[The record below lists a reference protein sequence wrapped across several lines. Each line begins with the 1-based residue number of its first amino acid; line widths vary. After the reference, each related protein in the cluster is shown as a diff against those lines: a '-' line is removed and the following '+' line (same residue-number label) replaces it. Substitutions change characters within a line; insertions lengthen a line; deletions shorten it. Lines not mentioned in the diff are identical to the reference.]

1 MMDNHLSK
9 INFESK
15 SELLK
20 RLRIDHDQDCSLVVF
35 SDKTLQFVDAA
46 SKELLFEADFSESI
60 LKCVFADRC
69 RRVKSKRTLMVLAI
83 NSCGD
88 LEKLRIEL
96 IDFYF
101 SETDLVIHASEI
113 NPNFVKGGKEKFYGD
128 DLYLRLTNVTS
139 IGFTAK

>member
-1 MMDNHLSK
+1 MMGNNLSK
-9 INFESK
+9 ISFESK

-20 RLRIDHDQDCSLVVF
+20 RLHIYHDRDCSLIVF
-35 SDKTLQFVDAA
+35 NDKTLQFVDAA
-46 SKELLFEADFSESI
+46 SKELLFEVDFSESI
-60 LKCVFADRC
+60 LKCDFADRC

-101 SETDLVIHASEI
+101 SETDLVVHASEI
-113 NPNFVKGGKEKFYGD
+113 NPNFVKGGKESFYGD
-128 DLYLRLTNVTS
+128 DAYLQLTKITS
-139 IGFTAK
+139 MGFEAK